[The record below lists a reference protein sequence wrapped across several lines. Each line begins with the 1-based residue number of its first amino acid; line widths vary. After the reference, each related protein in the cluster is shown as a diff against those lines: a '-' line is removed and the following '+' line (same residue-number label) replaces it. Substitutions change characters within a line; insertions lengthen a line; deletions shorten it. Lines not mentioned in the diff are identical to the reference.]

1 MAGMYPVINT
11 NYKGL
16 DVIVECNQH
25 DQGNVKHFTTEN
37 DLTGV
42 SVRYVIK
49 NQFTGSNVTDWCN
62 VEDAHTVSMVIPVQ
76 ITREPGTYEAQLIFY
91 TKEYI
96 TNSFESWKAAVLNGD
111 TVVNIDNVD
120 TLPAAEKTEA
130 PSNAVSSFTF
140 YIKVYPSVFQG
151 SDQYEA
157 DLINTINRMQ
167 ATLLQHDSALE
178 SLRQQ
183 DTALSQN
190 ISKAQKAADDAAES
204 AGTANTGLA
213 NLEGTVTRQ
222 GTSITTLQTTSDR
235 HTEQIT
241 ALQGSDV
248 AGLSQ
253 TVSSLETWKQ
263 QVLDGQTVVDTLTTE
278 NPPEDANSGT
288 ESSTPG
294 TEQPSAG
301 TETATV
307 QEGEQE

>member
-16 DVIVECNQH
+16 DVVVECNQH

-42 SVRYVIK
+42 SVRYVIH
-49 NQFTGSNVTDWCN
+49 NHLTGSNVTDWCS
-62 VEDAHTVSMVIPVQ
+62 VEDSRTVSMVIPMQ

-96 TNSFESWKAAVLNGD
+96 TNSFESWKAAVLAGN
-111 TVVNIDNVD
+111 TIVNVD
-120 TLPAAEKTEA
+120 HEDNLATVAETEA
-130 PSNAVSSFTF
+130 PSNAVSSFAF
-140 YIKVYPSVFQG
+140 YIKVYPSVFHG
-151 SDQYEA
+151 SDQYEG
-157 DLINTINRMQ
+157 DLLNTINRMQ
-167 ATLLQHDSALE
+167 AQLLQHDSALE

-183 DTALSQN
+183 DTDLSQN
-190 ISKAQKAADDAAES
+190 ISKAQKAADDAAAS
-204 AGTANTGLA
+204 AGTANTTLT
-213 NLEGTVTRQ
+213 NLQTTVTSQ
-222 GTSITTLQTTSDR
+222 GSTITTLQTTSETHAER
-235 HTEQIT
+235 LT
-241 ALQGSDV
+241 ALEGSDV
-248 AGLSQ
+248 GGLSE
-253 TVSSLETWKQ
+253 TVSGLETWKQ

>member
-16 DVIVECNQH
+16 DVVVECNQH
-25 DQGNVKHFTTEN
+25 DQGNFKSFTLEN

-96 TNSFESWKAAVLNGD
+96 TNSFETWKAAVLAGD
-111 TVVNIDNVD
+111 TIVNVD
-120 TLPAAEKTEA
+120 HEDNLATVAETEA
-130 PSNAVSSFTF
+130 PSNAVSSFAF
-140 YIKVYPSVFQG
+140 YIKVYPSVFHE
-151 SDQYEA
+151 SDQYEG
-157 DLINTINRMQ
+157 DLLNAVNRMQ
-167 ATLLQHDSALE
+167 AQLLQHESVLE

-204 AGTANTGLA
+204 AATNTGLA
-213 NLEGTVTRQ
+213 NLEGTVTSQR
-222 GTSITTLQTTSDR
+222 TSITTLQTTSDR

-241 ALQGSDV
+241 ALQGSNV

-253 TVSSLETWKQ
+253 AVSGLETWKQ
-263 QVLDGQTVVDTLTTE
+263 QVLDGQTIVDTLTTE
-278 NPPEDANSGT
+278 DPPADANS
-288 ESSTPG
+288 G

-301 TETATV
+301 TETAKV
-307 QEGEQE
+307 QEGE

>member
-1 MAGMYPVINT
+1 MAGMCPVINT

-42 SVRYVIK
+42 SVRYVIH
-49 NQFTGSNVTDWCN
+49 NHLTGSNVTDWCS
-62 VEDAHTVSMVIPVQ
+62 VEGSHTVSMVIPVQ

-120 TLPAAEKTEA
+120 TFPAAEKTEA

-204 AGTANTGLA
+204 AGTANTSLA
-213 NLEGTVTRQ
+213 NLEGTVTSQ

-253 TVSSLETWKQ
+253 AVSGLETWKQ

-301 TETATV
+301 TETAIV

>member
-25 DQGNVKHFTTEN
+25 DQGNVKSFTLEN

-96 TNSFESWKAAVLNGD
+96 TNSFESWKAAVLAGN
-111 TVVNIDNVD
+111 TIVNVD
-120 TLPAAEKTEA
+120 HEDNLATVAETEA
-130 PSNAVSSFTF
+130 PSNAVSSFAF
-140 YIKVYPSVFQG
+140 YIKVYPSVFHE
-151 SDQYEA
+151 SDQYEG
-157 DLINTINRMQ
+157 DLLNAVNRMQ
-167 ATLLQHDSALE
+167 AQLLQHESVLE

-190 ISKAQKAADDAAES
+190 ISKAKKAADDAAES

-213 NLEGTVTRQ
+213 NLEGTVTSQR
-222 GTSITTLQTTSDR
+222 TSITTLQTTSDR

-253 TVSSLETWKQ
+253 AVSGLETWKQ
-263 QVLDGQTVVDTLTTE
+263 QVLDGQTIVDTLTTE
-278 NPPEDANSGT
+278 DPPADANSGT